1 MSNTGLSA
9 NSQNIKKF
17 QLQQKG
23 RNILLLLTIVVP
35 VFIGGFIYVLFQQ
48 YAEDSTSAELVTDY
62 DGVGTQSTTGTANS
76 DGTVSAPV
84 YVPPTDSSSGVS
96 SPSDP
101 GTSITNQAAG
111 IPNGVSVAMN
121 SIETNGINGS
131 SYISDTLDTSSIPS
145 GSTVKFDRAS
155 WAPTSDTSGNVNG
168 VVTALGTAYQG
179 SVTFTNYSGV
189 WKVSGY
195 SLGN

>member
-1 MSNTGLSA
+1 MSNSGLSA

-23 RNILLLLTIVVP
+23 RNLLLLLLIAIP
-35 VFIGGFIYVLFQQ
+35 LFIGGFIYVLFQQ
-48 YAEDSTSAELVTDY
+48 YADETTSAELITDY
-62 DGVGTQSTTGTANS
+62 DGIDPQSTAGTPTT
-76 DGTVSAPV
+76 DGSISAPV
-84 YVPPTDSSSGVS
+84 YVPTDSSTGNS
-96 SPSDP
+96 STN
-101 GTSITNQAAG
+101 TSVASNPAAG

-131 SYISDTLDTSSIPS
+131 SYIADTLDTSNLPT

-155 WAPTSDTSGNVNG
+155 WVQLDDTTGSVNS
-168 VVTALGTAYQG
+168 VVTALGTPYQG

-195 SLGN
+195 GLNS